1 MKAIHYI
8 HTAMLLLLLA
18 SCNSTDIVPGKD
30 ASAPGRFMLSLLT
43 EEVSTEEITR
53 AGSFNPDVSKFK
65 VSITDAKGLELISG
79 KEYGTMEDGD
89 KVLPAAKDYLI
100 EVANCTPQEA
110 VNANEGWG
118 AIRFMA
124 SQTFD
129 IVSEET
135 TPLVL
140 ECTMAN
146 AGLTV
151 IFDESF
157 TTKFPTY
164 AATIQDTRNLVFK
177 STTAYKVAYYNISQS
192 QENISLR
199 LTGSAGGW
207 NDRLDKTQPIP
218 LTKGKITRLRVKF
231 NDGSNTDS
239 DVDIDIDTDTSMG
252 ETDDEVTVG

>member
-1 MKAIHYI
+1 
-8 HTAMLLLLLA
+8 MLLPLLA
-18 SCNSTDIVPGKD
+18 SCSNTDIVPGND
-30 ASAPGRFMLSLLT
+30 ASATGRFMLSLLT
-43 EEVSTEEITR
+43 EEVTTEDITR

-79 KEYGTMEDGD
+79 KEYGSMEDHD
-89 KVLPAAKDYLI
+89 KVLPAAEDYII
-100 EVANCTPQEA
+100 EVANCSPQEA
-110 VNANEGWG
+110 VSANEGWG
-118 AIRFMA
+118 TIRFMA
-124 SQTFD
+124 SETFD
-129 IVSEET
+129 IVSEQT

-146 AGLTV
+146 AGLSV

-177 STTAYKVAYYNISQS
+177 STTADKVAYYNISQD
-192 QENISLR
+192 QESISLR

-207 NDRLDKTQPIP
+207 NDRIDKTQSIP
-218 LTKGKITRLRVKF
+218 LTKGKITRLRVRF
-231 NDGSNTDS
+231 NDGTNTDS
-239 DVDIDIDTDTSMG
+239 DVNIDIETDTGMG

>member
-1 MKAIHYI
+1 
-8 HTAMLLLLLA
+8 MLLQLLA
-18 SCNSTDIVPGKD
+18 SCSNTDIVPGKD
-30 ASAPGRFMLSLLT
+30 ASATGRFMLSLLT
-43 EEVSTEEITR
+43 EEVTTEDITR

-79 KEYGTMEDGD
+79 KEYGAMEDHD
-89 KVLPAAKDYLI
+89 KVLPAAEDYII
-100 EVANCTPQEA
+100 EVANCSPQEA
-110 VNANEGWG
+110 VSANEGWG
-118 AIRFMA
+118 TIRFMA
-124 SQTFD
+124 SETFD
-129 IVSEET
+129 IVSEQT

-146 AGLTV
+146 AGLSV

-177 STTAYKVAYYNISQS
+177 STTADKVAYYNISQD
-192 QENISLR
+192 QESISLR

-207 NDRLDKTQPIP
+207 NDRIDKTQSIP
-218 LTKGKITRLRVKF
+218 LTKGKITRLRVRF
-231 NDGSNTDS
+231 NDGTSTDS
-239 DVDIDIDTDTSMG
+239 DVNIDIDTDTGMG

>member
-1 MKAIHYI
+1 
-8 HTAMLLLLLA
+8 MLLPLLA
-18 SCNSTDIVPGKD
+18 CCSNTDIVPGND
-30 ASAPGRFMLSLLT
+30 ASATGRFMLSLLT
-43 EEVSTEEITR
+43 EEVTTEDITR

-65 VSITDAKGLELISG
+65 VSITDAKGLELVSG
-79 KEYGTMEDGD
+79 MEYGTMEEHD
-89 KVLPAAKDYLI
+89 KVLPAAKDYFI

-110 VNANEGWG
+110 VSANEGWG
-118 AIRFMA
+118 TIRFMA
-124 SQTFD
+124 SETFD
-129 IVSEET
+129 IVSEQT

-146 AGLTV
+146 AGLSV

-177 STTAYKVAYYNISQS
+177 STTADKVAYYNLNQS
-192 QENISLR
+192 QESISLR

-207 NDRLDKTQPIP
+207 NDRIDKTQSIP
-218 LTKGKITRLRVKF
+218 LTKGKITRLRVRF
-231 NDGSNTDS
+231 NDGTNTDS
-239 DVDIDIDTDTSMG
+239 DVNIDIDTDTGMG